1 MIVEVKKA
9 NPQYKTSEL
18 CDIFQLSVSTHYYHL
33 NQEISDSEQLMIKEI
48 KAIAIDHRY
57 AYGKRRMKEELNNKG
72 LSIGVY
78 KTASLMKKA
87 DVVAIRPKKRPR
99 YDKGETHSI
108 ADNLL
113 KRQFNPSTLH
123 THWVGDITYI
133 KTHTGWSYLACVLDL
148 GSREI
153 VGWALSQSPDAALA
167 KEALHNAIKKQQPE
181 TGKLQFHSDQGV
193 QYSAHKFVGY
203 LKDLTITQSM
213 SRRGN
218 CWDNAVMERFFRS
231 LKTERLNNLS
241 FINHQSVVT
250 IVESYIR
257 YYNYKRLHSSLDY
270 ETPHQRSQKMKKAA

>member
-1 MIVEVKKA
+1 MKKA
-9 NPQYKTSEL
+9 DPQYKTNEL
-18 CDIFQLSVSTHYYHL
+18 CELFQLSVSTHYYHL
-33 NQEISDSEQLMIKEI
+33 TQEVSELEQLMIKEI
-48 KAIAIDHRY
+48 KAIAVEHHH
-57 AYGKRRMKEELNNKG
+57 AYGKRRMKKELNNKG

-87 DVVAIRPKKRPR
+87 NIVAIRPKKSPR

-113 KRQFNPSTLH
+113 KRQFNPNTLN

-133 KTHTGWSYLACVLDL
+133 KTHIGWSYLACVLDL

-167 KEALHNAIKKQQPE
+167 KSALH
-181 TGKLQFHSDQGV
+181 
-193 QYSAHKFVGY
+193 
-203 LKDLTITQSM
+203 
-213 SRRGN
+213 
-218 CWDNAVMERFFRS
+218 NAVMERFFRR
-231 LKTERLNNLS
+231 LKTERLNDLS

-270 ETPHQRSQKMKKAA
+270 ETPHQRSQEMKKMA

>member
-1 MIVEVKKA
+1 LIVEVKKA
-9 NPQYKTSEL
+9 DPQYKTNEL
-18 CDIFQLSVSTHYYHL
+18 CELFQLSVSTHYYHL
-33 NQEISDSEQLMIKEI
+33 NQEVSDSEQFMINKIKEI
-48 KAIAIDHRY
+48 ATEHRH
-57 AYGKRRMKEELNNKG
+57 AYGKRRMKKELNNKG

-87 DVVAIRPKKRPR
+87 NVAAIRPKKRPR
-99 YDKGETHSI
+99 YDKDETHSI

-167 KEALHNAIKKQQPE
+167 KAALHNAIEKQQPE
-181 TGKLQFHSDQGV
+181 AEKLQFHSDQGV
-193 QYSAHKFVGY
+193 QYSAHKFVDY

-231 LKTERLNNLS
+231 LKTERLNYLS

>member
-1 MIVEVKKA
+1 MKKA
-9 NPQYKTSEL
+9 NPEYKTSEL
-18 CDIFQLSVSTHYYHL
+18 CGLFQLSVSTHYYHL
-33 NQEISDSEQLMIKEI
+33 NQETSESEQDMINEI
-48 KAIAIDHRY
+48 KAIALEHKY
-57 AYGKRRMKEELNNKG
+57 AYGKRRIKEELNNKG

-78 KTASLMKKA
+78 KTATLMKKA
-87 DVVAIRPKKRPR
+87 NVIAIRPKKRPR

-108 ADNLL
+108 ADNRL

-133 KTHTGWSYLACVLDL
+133 KTHAGWSYLACVLDL

-167 KEALHNAIKKQQPE
+167 KAALHHAIEKQQPE
-181 TGKLQFHSDQGV
+181 ASKLQFHSDQGV
-193 QYSAHKFVGY
+193 QYSAHKFVDY

-241 FINHQSVVT
+241 FVNHQSVVT

-270 ETPHQRSQKMKKAA
+270 ETPHQRSQKMKKVA